1 MKAILLAFYCTFL
14 ASSLQ
19 AQFAPQVGI
28 AGSTA
33 IHKGSSQIVGWAT
46 NCIIN
51 RGWMDIANSSLGLAS
66 AGDSSNAVG
75 VADNLIVSLGDSGV
89 ATLSFASP
97 IINGSGADFA
107 IFENGF
113 LNASNSEEAFLEL
126 AFVEVSSDGVNFFR
140 FPTTCNTQDTQQI
153 TGTGMPNTGDYIKAR
168 EINNLAGKYIANYG
182 TPFDLD
188 ELKNTMGL
196 NVNHVTHI
204 RIIDVIGDLSQHIS
218 YDGEGN
224 KINDPYPTPFPT
236 SGFDLDAVAVL
247 HQVSTSTKEL
257 SSTRPFAFYP
267 NPIVDNLHFSTLEN
281 LTIHIKD
288 TWGREV
294 FNKVIFQNET
304 ISLSTLQPGIYYLL
318 VKDNNNH
325 QWKEKIIKLP

>member
-1 MKAILLAFYCTFL
+1 MKTIFLAFCFTVF
-14 ASSLQ
+14 ASNLQ
-19 AQFAPQVGI
+19 AQFAPQAGI

-51 RGWMDIANSSLGLAS
+51 RGWMDIANLSLGLAS

-75 VADNLIVSLGDSGV
+75 VADNLIVSLGDSGI

-97 IINGSGADFA
+97 IINGLGADFA

-113 LNASNSEEAFLEL
+113 LNATNNEEAFLEL
-126 AFVEVSSDGVNFFR
+126 AFVEVSSNGINFFR

-188 ELKNTMGL
+188 ELKNTSGL
-196 NVNHVTHI
+196 NVNHITHI
-204 RIIDVIGDLSQHIS
+204 RIIDVIGDVSQHSS
-218 YDGEGN
+218 YDSEGN

-247 HQVSTSTKEL
+247 HQVSTSTTEL
-257 SSTRPFAFYP
+257 SISQPFAFYP
-267 NPIVDNLHFSTLEN
+267 NPMVENLYFSTKEN
-281 LTIHIKD
+281 LTIHLVD
-288 TWGREV
+288 AWGRV
-294 FNKVIFQNET
+294 AFNKVISQSET